1 MRGYFLLK
9 LSLHLAWFS
18 LTDDVLRRNC
28 GSTEIQGGATSGR
41 WTSNFWLDQ
50 AVFVHLPEVNK
61 QPPLKS
67 KRAEIVKIVLN
78 ENEPCPAFQQRQISL
93 SIGIEKNNKIA
104 YHSPNSEQKGGQ
116 PADRPPLIA
125 EEWTKANSSGY
136 CQGFR
141 LKNRVQLSGVV
152 NCIFVPETVYPCTL
166 RSDVK

>member
-28 GSTEIQGGATSGR
+28 GSTEIQGGRPPGGGRVIFGLTRRFSSTSR
-41 WTSNFWLDQ
+41 RSTSS
-50 AVFVHLPEVNK
+50 
-61 QPPLKS
+61 PPLKS

-104 YHSPNSEQKGGQ
+104 YHSQNSEQKGGQ